1 MSDEGTLRA
10 HRSPGLFTIWFP
22 IVGSIAAWAIHLV
35 GEASLV
41 RSAQLHPWVVWVMH
55 GLTVATGAIAVAC
68 IAIAWRATR
77 LGARVHGGE
86 RSGAMEGRASFLGW
100 VGVYVAS
107 FNLAL
112 ILAEELII
120 LELNRHA

>member
-1 MSDEGTLRA
+1 MSDPGALRA
-10 HRSPGLFTIWFP
+10 HRSPGLFAIWFP
-22 IVGSIAAWAIHLV
+22 IVGSIAAWAVHLV

-41 RSAQLHPWVVWVMH
+41 RSAQVHPWVVWVMH
-55 GLTVATGAIAVAC
+55 GLTVATAAVCVAC
-68 IAIAWRATR
+68 IAIAWRSTR
-77 LGARVHGGE
+77 LGARVLGGE

-100 VGVYVAS
+100 LGVYIAS